1 MIDKLKI
8 DKKELFFDWEDK
20 KIWFESGFLA
30 PQAEGSML
38 ISFEWIKFLT
48 TCTINKYPDEWK
60 DFLPLMVDFREMF
73 YSAGKIW
80 WAPYTRKEW
89 RPSDNSVLTSRIVDR
104 SLRPMFP
111 EWMVNDIVLTINTL
125 QIDKTNNY
133 QVPAIISASL
143 ALLMAWIKFE
153 WPVWAVSIWYKN
165 WNFITNPTKKED
177 DMMNLV
183 VAWTKDTI
191 TMIELD
197 WEDVDINIL
206 IKAIN
211 IAQEQIKF
219 ICEKQ
224 EEFLK
229 QFNIE
234 KITPTIHKLDNAI
247 LEKVQKIVNK
257 YENDF
262 FPTNKKQFW
271 EIYDKIKEEVKAK
284 FQNKE
289 NPINVNQ
296 VVFKTVK
303 KILRKHLLKTWQR
316 IDGRKYNK
324 VRPLY
329 TDVKLFDRLHWT
341 GLFQRWETQVLSI
354 TTLWAPWKRLI
365 KDNLEQNEKK
375 ERFMH
380 HYYMPWYST
389 NEAKA
394 YRWQWRREI
403 GHWFLAEKTLRPI
416 LPDERDFPYTIR
428 VASEVLSSNG
438 STSMASVCAS
448 CLSLMDAWTP
458 IKKMVSWIAM
468 GLVIQELSD
477 NELEEYK
484 NNKYLKIV
492 EIYGKKYWYMI
503 LTDLQGQEDFTWD
516 MDFKVAWSKDGI
528 NALQL
533 DMKVKWLPTFVLEQ
547 AVEQANI
554 ARKEILEF
562 MQQTIKEPRKEVS
575 PYATKITKLKLT
587 SDDVRT
593 IIWKWWETIKKI
605 IEQTNVAIDFEDDW
619 TTIITSENTEDEQK
633 AIKIIKDLIWK
644 PTIWEII
651 DWQIIRIESYWA
663 FIDLWRWKT
672 WLCHVRNISTDF
684 IEDLT
689 KMFKIGD
696 EMKVKIM
703 NIKPDGKV
711 EIKKV

>member
-8 DKKELFFDWEDK
+8 DKKQLNFDWEGK
-20 KIWFESGFLA
+20 KIWFENGLLA

-38 ISFEWIKFLT
+38 ISFEWIRFLT
-48 TCTINKYPDEWK
+48 ACTINKNPDEWK
-60 DFLPLMVDFREMF
+60 NFLPLMVNFREMF

-104 SLRPMFP
+104 CLRPMFP
-111 EWMVNDIVLTINTL
+111 EWMINDIVLTINTL
-125 QIDKTNNY
+125 QIDKKNNY

-143 ALLMAWIKFE
+143 SLLMAWVEFE
-153 WPVWAVSIWYKN
+153 GPVWAVSIWYKDSK
-165 WNFITNPTKKED
+165 FIINPTKEE

-197 WEDVDINIL
+197 WEDVDTDIL
-206 IKAIN
+206 IKAID
-211 IAQEQIKF
+211 IAQKQLKY

-234 KITPTIHKLDNAI
+234 KITPTINKPDNSI
-247 LEKVQKIVNK
+247 LKKVQQMVNK

-262 FPTNKKQFW
+262 FPTNKKRFW
-271 EIYDKIKEEVKAK
+271 EIYDKIKDEVKEK
-284 FQNKE
+284 YQTEE
-289 NPINVNQ
+289 NPINIDQ
-296 VVFKTVK
+296 IVFKTVK
-303 KILRKHLLKTWQR
+303 KLLRKHLLKTGQR

-329 TDVKLFDRLHWT
+329 TNIKIFDRIHGT

-354 TTLWAPWKRLI
+354 TTLWAPWKKLI
-365 KDNLEQNEKK
+365 KDNLEQNEEK

-389 NEAKA
+389 NEARA

-403 GHWFLAEKTLRPI
+403 WHGFLAEKTLRPI
-416 LPDERDFPYTIR
+416 LPDEKDFPYTIR

-448 CLSLMDAWTP
+448 CLSLMDAWVP

-468 GLVIQELSD
+468 GLVIQKLSD
-477 NELEEYK
+477 KELKEYK
-484 NNKYLKIV
+484 KNKDLKLVEINNKK
-492 EIYGKKYWYMI
+492 YGYIM

-516 MDFKVAWSKDGI
+516 MDFKVTWSKDGI

-533 DMKVKWLPTFVLEQ
+533 DMKVKWLPTFVLKQ
-547 AVEQANI
+547 AIEQANI
-554 ARKEILEF
+554 AREEILAF
-562 MQQTIKEPRKEVS
+562 MQQTIKTPREKVS
-575 PYATKITKLKLT
+575 PYAPKITTLKLT
-587 SDDVRT
+587 QDNVRT
-593 IIWKWWETIKKI
+593 IIWKWWETIKKL
-605 IEQTNVAIDFEDDW
+605 IEQTNVAIDFEDDG
-619 TTIITSENTEDEQK
+619 TTVITSENTKNEQK
-633 AIKIIKDLIWK
+633 AIKMIEELIWK

-651 DWQIIRIESYWA
+651 NWKINRIENYGV
-663 FIDLWRWKT
+663 FVDLWKWKT
-672 WLCHVRNISTDF
+672 WLCHVRNLSTDF
-684 IEDLT
+684 IEDIT
-689 KMFKIGD
+689 KIFKIWD
-696 EMKVKIM
+696 EIKVKIT
-703 NIKPDGKV
+703 NIKLDGKV